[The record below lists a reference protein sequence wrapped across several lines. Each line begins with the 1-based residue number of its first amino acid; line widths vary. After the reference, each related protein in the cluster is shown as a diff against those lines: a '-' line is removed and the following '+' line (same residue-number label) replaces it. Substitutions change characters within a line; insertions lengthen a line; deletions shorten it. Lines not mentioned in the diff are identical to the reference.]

1 MEIEELGMWM
11 LSLCLIAIETWG
23 IVYFFDL
30 FMKRKKRGWQDKC
43 RYIVLYLTNFI
54 AAFPGGYLG
63 PMGIKI
69 TLLVLVFTA
78 FCAVF
83 YKMELKQC
91 IFFFVLCYP
100 LLYLIDFFS
109 LQVQNILTA
118 KEEEYASGMIF
129 LGLHAKLVWF
139 FLLLILQ
146 RIWKGK
152 RNNKELSY
160 KEWQKFCVAPLFTM
174 ASMLPM
180 YSFYIG
186 EKKVQAVYLF
196 IAAGQI
202 MINFLVMAV
211 MKSIRDKGELLR
223 ENALTNQKKESQ
235 LAHYRDMQAVYERQ
249 GRKMHDY
256 KNQIRTI
263 QVLLKEGNTQA
274 AAALAEKLTES
285 ISVEMSA
292 VNTNHP
298 VVNAVLNQKFHT
310 AREQGVSM
318 IFRVGDMSGM
328 RLDGEET
335 VILLSNLLDNAIH
348 ECVKVVEAGRKAVIN
363 IKLVQEGGKMIF
375 SVRNP
380 VAEEVQVKDGIV
392 PDSDGEMHGVGLM
405 NVKAVVDKYGGD
417 FAISCDRDK
426 FQTVVIL

>member
-1 MEIEELGMWM
+1 MEIKEIGMWIF
-11 LSLCLIAIETWG
+11 SLYLIAIETWG

-30 FMKRKKRGWQDKC
+30 FMKRKRKGWQDKC
-43 RYIVLYLTNFI
+43 RYIVLYLANFV
-54 AAFPGGYLG
+54 AAFPGEYLG
-63 PMGIKI
+63 PIGIKI
-69 TLLVLVFTA
+69 TLVVLVFTA

-83 YKMELKQC
+83 YKMELMQC
-91 IFFFVLCYP
+91 IFFFVLYYP

-109 LQVQNILTA
+109 LQVENIL
-118 KEEEYASGMIF
+118 
-129 LGLHAKLVWF
+129 LVLVWV
-139 FLLLILQ
+139 FLLFILQ

-152 RNNKELSY
+152 RNNKELFH
-160 KEWQKFCVAPLFTM
+160 KEWQKFCVAPLFTV

-180 YSFYIG
+180 YSCYIG
-186 EKKVQAVYLF
+186 EKKVQSIYLF

-223 ENALTNQKKESQ
+223 ENALINQKKESQ
-235 LAHYRDMQAVYERQ
+235 LTHYRDMQAVYEQQ

-256 KNQIRTI
+256 KNQIRTM
-263 QVLLKEGNTQA
+263 QVLLKEGNTQT
-274 AAALAEKLTES
+274 AAALAERLTES

-298 VVNAVLNQKFHT
+298 VVNAVLNQKFHV

-328 RLDGEET
+328 RLDEEET

-348 ECVKVVEAGRKAVIN
+348 ECVKVVRAGHKAVIN
-363 IKLVQEGGKMIF
+363 IKLVQEGEKMIF
-375 SVRNP
+375 SVKNP
-380 VAEEVQVKDGIV
+380 VAEKVQIKDGIV
-392 PDSDGEMHGVGLM
+392 LDSDGEMHGVGLM

-417 FAISCDRDK
+417 FAISCDREK